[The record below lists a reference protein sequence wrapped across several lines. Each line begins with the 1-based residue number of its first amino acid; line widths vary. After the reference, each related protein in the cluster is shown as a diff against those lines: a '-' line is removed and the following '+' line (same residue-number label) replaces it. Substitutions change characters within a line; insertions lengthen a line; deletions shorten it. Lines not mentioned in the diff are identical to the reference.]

1 MYPPI
6 FRLAKEL
13 FKHRKP
19 DGLDIFDTHV
29 SHHICWPW
37 DLDLWMELNNGRTL
51 TLYDLGRVPM
61 GGRVGGFSKA
71 VLDNKWGGIAVAGGS
86 IRYRKR
92 VTAFQKIE
100 MKTRLLGWDER
111 FFYIEQSMWV
121 KGTCTSHVLL
131 RTAVTGK
138 GGAVPPTADV
148 AGGAMGGLDPTSP
161 PVLPDWAHAW
171 IAADAQRP
179 PWPPAM

>member
-1 MYPPI
+1 MYPI
-6 FRLAKEL
+6 FRLAKDL

-19 DGLDIFDTHV
+19 DGMSIFDTHV

-61 GGRVGGFSKA
+61 GGRVGFSKA
-71 VLDNKWGGIAVAGGS
+71 VLDNKWGIAVAGGS

-92 VTAFQKIE
+92 VTAFQRIE

-121 KGTCTSHVLL
+121 KGACTSHVLL
-131 RTAVTGK
+131 RTAVTSK
-138 GGAVPPTADV
+138 GGAVPTAEV
-148 AGGAMGGLDPTSP
+148 AGAMNLDPTSP
-161 PVLPDWAHAW
+161 TLPDWAEAW
-171 IAADAQRP
+171 IAADSQR
-179 PWPPAM
+179 PWPPEM

>member
-1 MYPPI
+1 
-6 FRLAKEL
+6 
-13 FKHRKP
+13 
-19 DGLDIFDTHV
+19 
-29 SHHICWPW
+29 
-37 DLDLWMELNNGRTL
+37 MELNNGRTL

-179 PWPPAM
+179 PGRPRCNPCPPAPQSPPVISGKTGGGSRHGRDIRKETHLGGLVLL

>member
-1 MYPPI
+1 MYPI

-19 DGLDIFDTHV
+19 DGLGIFNTHV

-61 GGRVGGFSKA
+61 GGRVGFSKA
-71 VLDNKWGGIAVAGGS
+71 VLDNKWGIAVAGGS

-92 VTAFQKIE
+92 VTVFQKIE
-100 MKTRLLGWDER
+100 MKTRLLGWDDR

-121 KGTCTSHVLL
+121 KGTCTSHALL

-138 GGAVPPTADV
+138 RGAVPTAEV
-148 AGGAMGGLDPTSP
+148 AAAMNLEPTSP
-161 PVLPDWAHAW
+161 ILPDWVQAW
-171 IAADAQRP
+171 VATNTRR
-179 PWPPAM
+179 PWPPVM